1 MKTTQLS
8 KTMTTIK
15 RLTRS
20 VAGSMTYLRRPKV
33 LHFNEEK
40 PIVYGMQAVRGSII
54 KDQAVIAYAA
64 KAAHVPESTIL
75 MAMGALVD
83 AINFFC
89 TQGRRVEVPGL
100 GSFAAKTRCKVTRN
114 EEECNTD
121 TIKQHG
127 RVLMFWP
134 SGDVRDM
141 VMTNGITFTESKSLT
156 NMACGLLDKT
166 EDGTTFLVNA
176 EGQTIVMAYNG
187 HYYRFVKSGNSYSA
201 EQTASNKLGANEVEA
216 FGTMTDNANGNIRY
230 GNTEYTLVAGVLTPQ
245 AGKY

>member
-1 MKTTQLS
+1 MA
-8 KTMTTIK
+8 TIK

-20 VAGSMTYLRRPKV
+20 VAGTMTYLRRPKV

-40 PIVYGMQAVRGSII
+40 PIVYGMQAVRGPII

-64 KAAHVPESTIL
+64 NAAHVPETTIL
-75 MAMGALVD
+75 MAKNALFD
-83 AINFFC
+83 AIHYFC

-121 TIKQHG
+121 TIKKHG

-134 SGDVRDM
+134 AGEVRDM
-141 VMTNGITFTESKSLT
+141 VMSNGLTFEENKSLT

-166 EDGTTFLVNA
+166 EEGTTVLANA
-176 EGQTIVMAYNG
+176 EGLTIVMAYNG
-187 HYYRFVKSGNSYSA
+187 HYYKFVKSGTTYSA
-201 EQTASNKLGANEVEA
+201 QQTASNKLAADEVEA
-216 FGTMTDNANGNIRY
+216 FGTMTDEATGSIRSGNI
-230 GNTEYTLVAGVLTPQ
+230 EYTLVAGALTPA